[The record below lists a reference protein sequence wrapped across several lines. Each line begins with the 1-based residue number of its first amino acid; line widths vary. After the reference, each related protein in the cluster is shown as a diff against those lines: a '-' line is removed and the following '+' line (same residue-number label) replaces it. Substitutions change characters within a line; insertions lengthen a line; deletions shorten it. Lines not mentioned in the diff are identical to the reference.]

1 MKLSILMPVYNEYAT
16 LSAAVKEVLAV
27 NFPCTF
33 ELVIVD
39 DGSTDGTRDLYQ
51 SLTDDP
57 RVTLTLHE
65 RNQGKGAAIRTA
77 AQQATGDYV
86 IICDADLEYVPAQ
99 IPSLLEPVLRGDAS
113 VVYGTR
119 TFGSHN
125 AYSYL
130 YVLGNRSVT
139 TYANILFN
147 CYISDLETCFKLI
160 PARLYRDLGVK
171 SAGFGMEAEITGKLL
186 RRGIRPYEVPIS
198 YKARSR
204 EAGKKLTW
212 RDGVEAAW
220 ILTRERMRPVPHG
233 AVTERLWL
241 GPQRGER
248 TARAGRAWTTR
259 SRTTLPSMT
268 QPSMADP
275 STG

>member
-16 LSAAVKEVLAV
+16 LVAAVKEVLDV
-27 NFPCTF
+27 NYPCTF

-39 DGSTDGTRDLYQ
+39 DGSTDGTRDLY
-51 SLTDDP
+51 P
-57 RVTLTLHE
+57 TLAVDSKVIVRLHE

-77 AQQATGDYV
+77 AQVATGDYV
-86 IICDADLEYVPAQ
+86 IICDADLEYSPAQ
-99 IPSLLEPVLRGDAS
+99 IPSLLEPVIKGDAT

-130 YVLGNRSVT
+130 YVLGNKGVT
-139 TYANILFN
+139 TWANVLFN

-160 PARLYRDLGVK
+160 PAQLYRDLRVK

-186 RRGIRPYEVPIS
+186 RWGIRPFEVPIS
-198 YKARSR
+198 YKSRSR

-212 RDGVEAAW
+212 RDGVEAVW
-220 ILTRERMRPVPHG
+220 ILLRERLRPVP
-233 AVTERLWL
+233 
-241 GPQRGER
+241 QD
-248 TARAGRAWTTR
+248 ARQQSARQFAGH
-259 SRTTLPSMT
+259 
-268 QPSMADP
+268 
-275 STG
+275 

>member
-33 ELVIVD
+33 ELIIVD
-39 DGSTDGTRDLYQ
+39 DGSTDGTRDLYP

-57 RVTLTLHE
+57 RVTLTMHE

-86 IICDADLEYVPAQ
+86 IICDADLEYAPAQ
-99 IPSLLEPVLRGDAS
+99 IPSLLLPVLRGDAE

-125 AYSYL
+125 AYSYV
-130 YVLGNRSVT
+130 YVLGNKGVT
-139 TYANILFN
+139 TFANILFN

-160 PARLYRDLGVK
+160 PAELYRDLGVK

-198 YKARSR
+198 YRARSR

-220 ILTRERMRPVPHG
+220 ILARERVRPVPRDAMTKRG
-233 AVTERLWL
+233 VIPERTDATERAAVTER
-241 GPQRGER
+241 
-248 TARAGRAWTTR
+248 
-259 SRTTLPSMT
+259 
-268 QPSMADP
+268 
-275 STG
+275 